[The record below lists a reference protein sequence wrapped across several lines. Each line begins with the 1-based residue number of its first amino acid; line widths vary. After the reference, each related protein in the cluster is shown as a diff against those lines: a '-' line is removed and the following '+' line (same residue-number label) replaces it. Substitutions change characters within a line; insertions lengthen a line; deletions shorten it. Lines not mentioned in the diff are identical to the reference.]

1 MSIYIYINVHEHMFI
16 HRFTGTNSYSALFE
30 DYIFMCLEELIK
42 CFIRKKQENIKSILK
57 RKKFYLMTLSYWR
70 KGR

>member
-1 MSIYIYINVHEHMFI
+1 MFI
-16 HRFTGTNSYSALFE
+16 HRFTVTNSYSALFE

-57 RKKFYLMTLSYWR
+57 RKKFYLMT
-70 KGR
+70 